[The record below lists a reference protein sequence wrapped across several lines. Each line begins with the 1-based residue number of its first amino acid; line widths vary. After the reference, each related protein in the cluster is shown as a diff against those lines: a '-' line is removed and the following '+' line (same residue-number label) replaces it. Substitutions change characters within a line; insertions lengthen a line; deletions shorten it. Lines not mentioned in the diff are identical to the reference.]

1 MPARTNN
8 PVVLVVEDDPPV
20 RGLLDDVLREVGYE
34 VVGVHDV
41 RAALQFIRTI
51 HVDLV
56 TLDLDLPGLPGSELL
71 RMLKERA
78 RAVPPVI
85 IITSDAPVSLGLRGQ
100 VQAVLSKPFDI
111 DDLLATIRMLLA
123 ANDGPESGAD
133 R

>member
-20 RGLLDDVLREVGYE
+20 RGLLGDVLREVGYE

-71 RMLKERA
+71 RMLQERA
-78 RAVPPVI
+78 RAVHRSSSSRR
-85 IITSDAPVSLGLRGQ
+85 TRL
-100 VQAVLSKPFDI
+100 
-111 DDLLATIRMLLA
+111 
-123 ANDGPESGAD
+123 
-133 R
+133 